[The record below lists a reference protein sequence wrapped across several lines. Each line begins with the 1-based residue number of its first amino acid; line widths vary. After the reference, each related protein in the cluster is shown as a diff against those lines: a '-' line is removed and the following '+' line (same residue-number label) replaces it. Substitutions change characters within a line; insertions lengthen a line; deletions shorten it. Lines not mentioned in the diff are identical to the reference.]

1 MTSFNKKCV
10 FYWLL
15 CMAAVML
22 DQLNNDSRFS
32 YVLLNCSCISVSHLN
47 DWKCCL
53 NLWIFRLLHVI
64 YTTRCNIHVLQM
76 PKAFGRHLR
85 CKMHLLKS
93 FALLLWVMLCYT
105 SRDVYIVLSG
115 IQNAY
120 HTAALC
126 THSCS
131 FNSHDLK
138 I

>member
-85 CKMHLLKS
+85 CKMHLFSLRLVMGPYVLQN
-93 FALLLWVMLCYT
+93 FTEFHNNLLLCYNNSWCVASVMP
-105 SRDVYIVLSG
+105 IH
-115 IQNAY
+115 NA
-120 HTAALC
+120 
-126 THSCS
+126 SS
-131 FNSHDLK
+131 
-138 I
+138 